1 MSTSKMS
8 MLWCDV
14 VAFCLCFIFAVVVG
28 LTRVLTFALALVT
41 NKSWDIICLHNN
53 DVKP

>member
-28 LTRVLTFALALVT
+28 LTHGQLNQLEPL
-41 NKSWDIICLHNN
+41 
-53 DVKP
+53 

>member
-28 LTRVLTFALALVT
+28 LTRVLTFALAWALL
-41 NKSWDIICLHNN
+41 W
-53 DVKP
+53 